1 MTEAVEEIIRK
12 YPENWLWFQHRWNT
26 PYEEAM
32 ERRQK
37 QAASGKGAHH
47 APGRQDGGKGRKE
60 QKP

>member
-1 MTEAVEEIIRK
+1 MTEAVEEIIRE

-32 ERRQK
+32 ERRKQ
-37 QAASGKGAHH
+37 QAATGKGEHH
-47 APGRQDGGKGRKE
+47 AHNRHDKGKDRKE